1 MQVISSPRR
10 LELAAIAAA
19 TFALTV
25 VVMVYAITANGSPTM
40 TFAGP
45 VALVFLGVVTA
56 RALRTRVEFD
66 ADGGVYHG
74 LVRTRRWSWGQVRFV
89 GRQSAFAFGS
99 TGATPELL
107 LRGGGHLVLVGV
119 ADPRHPAAE
128 DETVGRL
135 RAAQEAYRAT
145 HPSAAE
151 QLVALLK
158 EPDVSADEQAGQG
171 PDAEEQGGDRRD

>member
-10 LELAAIAAA
+10 LELAAVAAA

-25 VVMVYAITANGSPTM
+25 VVMVYAISANGSPTM

-56 RALRTRVEFD
+56 RAFRTRVEFD
-66 ADGGVYHG
+66 GEGGVYHG
-74 LVRTRRWSWGQVRFV
+74 LVRTRRWSWAQVRV
-89 GRQSAFAFGS
+89 VARQTTYAFGS
-99 TGATPELL
+99 TGSTPELF

-119 ADPRHPAAE
+119 ADPRHPEAE

-135 RAAQEAYRAT
+135 RAAHEAYRAT
-145 HPSAAE
+145 HPSTAE
-151 QLVALLK
+151 QVVALLR
-158 EPDVSADEQAGQG
+158 EPEAG
-171 PDAEEQGGDRRD
+171 ERGGDRRD